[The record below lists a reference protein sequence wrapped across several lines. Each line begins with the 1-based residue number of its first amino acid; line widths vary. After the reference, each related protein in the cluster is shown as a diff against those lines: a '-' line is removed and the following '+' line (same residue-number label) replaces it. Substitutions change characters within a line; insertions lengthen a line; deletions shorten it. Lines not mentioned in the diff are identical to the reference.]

1 MKLTEKAI
9 EMANVCLENNK
20 IMINKRVEQLLLE
33 PHCDFLPLLEFE
45 SASCDSSFLHT
56 SENEKCPCVMG
67 FEVKKGKREALGC
80 KKEPLSL

>member
-1 MKLTEKAI
+1 
-9 EMANVCLENNK
+9 MANVCLENIK
-20 IMINKRVEQLLLE
+20 IMINKRVEELLLE

-67 FEVKKGKREALGC
+67 FEIQKR
-80 KKEPLSL
+80 KERSSWLQEGAFKPIRELKNAD